1 MRSSAQ
7 RTVGYGLAIA
17 AATALCGCRPAPA
30 PEEHFYDVHIQPILN
45 TFCVGNTSPCHSI
58 AIDPVTNSPT
68 ALGNLD
74 LSSFDGVQKRR
85 DVLRTYGSYPQPLLL
100 LKAMP
105 PASNQ
110 IPYQGK
116 FYPSEIQHSGGS
128 PIQPDTDAYFE
139 LKNWLDNGANRDGI
153 APPAVPNQGV
163 GPCNDTLPPVSQR
176 IAVDTTSQA
185 YQDFKANVEPM
196 LESSCAY
203 GSCHG
208 SVQADMYLTC
218 GLSGADPDA
227 ETAFNYAQVAGFVIG
242 PPADMTMT
250 NVDQSEILLRPLA
263 IAAGGVSHTGGTYF
277 QSRTDS
283 TWLSWESRAKEVQAA
298 PALVYGPKTAGQA
311 FFEANVMP
319 KLLVRGCDLEG
330 CHSPDGFN
338 DFRLRS
344 GAFGFFAPAALT
356 RNYHALADEFMAFD
370 TVDVKQSR
378 AVKKNIIAASGGTTH
393 RAGSI
398 LEDINTSVDTPCP
411 QPFDAATATRAFCVL
426 AAWQQAERQDRIAAG
441 SVSPMTAGTVLPLAF
456 VARPKNG
463 DTLLQFD
470 TYEGGADLK
479 LADAT
484 LDATGQ
490 VTAVGN
496 LRSALGPCAGL
507 AGTDLDVR
515 GPEWSYDGTKVVFA
529 ARPGAASGLDLWMLD
544 VAGGT
549 CARLTNDA
557 GRMVNGVRVHNFD
570 PVFAPDNTIVFAS
583 TRSGSL
589 TQRNMLPN
597 SDLFR
602 VKPTTAGT
610 FSYDFSSTPPE
621 QMTFLLNSELAPAF
635 MQDGRVSFTAEKATP
650 DFYQLSGRRIN
661 WDLTDYH
668 PLLAQRAQSTTT
680 FDSNLLPSVG
690 YQEATEIREGLDRN
704 FLLILS
710 NEGALGGGGAL
721 ATFNR
726 SIGPFEADRSDVTFV
741 KSMVIVDPAA
751 APAADGTTSGAYRSP
766 FSLPNGEI
774 LASYDGSVKNAMTDI
789 PQYGLVAVDP
799 QTGASRPLASDGS
812 LSYVEAALGYKR
824 GETELFS
831 NLPQLVFGGH
841 SGQSNAANN
850 GIMHFPDVPV
860 LATLLGANLRRGRD
874 VSAFDG
880 AASVKFYQDM
890 PPPQGSTTS
899 IIPMGALAYSQRT
912 SLGSA
917 SLLGDHSLMALVPAG
932 IPLIIEVDDGSG
944 KALFTMS
951 EEHQV
956 TAGEYITPGPQRAV
970 FNNICAG
977 CHGSLSGSELDV
989 AVSADALT
997 GASISQSRYANPQQ
1011 LHQ

>member
-1 MRSSAQ
+1 MRSSQ
-7 RTVGYGLAIA
+7 QGRVGYGLAAA
-17 AATALCGCRPAPA
+17 AATVLFGCRPAA
-30 PEEHFYDVHIQPILN
+30 PPEQHFYDVHIQPILN
-45 TFCVGNTSPCHSI
+45 ASCVGNTSPCHSI
-58 AIDPVTNSPT
+58 AVDPVTKTPT

-105 PASNQ
+105 PGSNQ

-128 PIQPDTDAYFE
+128 PIQPNSEAYFE

-153 APPAVPNQGV
+153 APQAVANKGV
-163 GPCNDTLPPVSQR
+163 GPCSDALPPMSQR
-176 IAVDTTSQA
+176 IAVDTNSQA
-185 YQDFKANVEPM
+185 YQDFKANIEPM
-196 LESSCAY
+196 LESSCAS
-203 GSCHG
+203 GSCH
-208 SVQADMYLTC
+208 SSPQADMYLTC
-218 GLSGADPDA
+218 GQGGSDPDA

-242 PPADMTMT
+242 PPADPTMV
-250 NVDQSEILLRPLA
+250 NIDQSEILLRPLA
-263 IAAGGVSHTGGTYF
+263 VAAGGVSHTGGTF
-277 QSRTDS
+277 FASRTDD
-283 TWLSWESRAKEVQAA
+283 TWLSWESWAKEVQAA
-298 PALVYGPKTAGQA
+298 PPLDYGPKTAGQT

-378 AVKKNIIAASGGTTH
+378 AVKKNIVASSGGTTH
-393 RAGSI
+393 RAGAI
-398 LEDINTSVDTPCP
+398 LEDMGTSVDKACP
-411 QPFDAATATRAFCVL
+411 QPFDPATATRAFCIL
-426 AAWQQAERQDRIAAG
+426 QAWQQTERQDRIAAG
-441 SVSPMTAGTVLPLAF
+441 SVSPMTAGSTLPLVF

-463 DTLLQFD
+463 DDLLHFD
-470 TYEGGADLK
+470 SYEGGADLK

-484 LDATGQ
+484 LDANGQ

-496 LRSALGPCAGL
+496 VRSALAPCAGL
-507 AGTDLDVR
+507 AGQDVDVR
-515 GPEWSYDGTKVVFA
+515 GPEWSYDASKVVFA
-529 ARPGAASGLDLWMLD
+529 ARQGASSGFDLWLLD
-544 VAGGT
+544 VAGASCT
-549 CARLTNDA
+549 RLTNDA
-557 GRMVNGVRVHNFD
+557 GRMVSGVRVHNFD

-583 TRSGSL
+583 TRSGTL

-597 SDLFR
+597 SDLYR
-602 VKPTTAGT
+602 VKPSATGT
-610 FSYDFSSTPPE
+610 FSYDFGSPQ
-621 QMTFLLNSELAPAF
+621 QMTFLLNSELSPAF

-650 DFYQLSGRRIN
+650 DFYQLSGRRMN

-680 FDSNLLPSVG
+680 FDNNLLPSVG

-710 NEGALGGGGAL
+710 NEGAKGGGGAL

-726 SIGPFEADRSDVTFV
+726 SIGPFEADRTDVTFV

-751 APAADGTTSGAYRSP
+751 APAADGTTTGAYRSP

-774 LASYDGSVKNAMTDI
+774 LASYAANVTNIMTDI
-789 PQYGLVAVDP
+789 PQYALVAVST
-799 QTGASRPLASDGS
+799 QTGARRPLASDGS

-841 SGQSNAANN
+841 SGQTNAANN

-874 VSAFDG
+874 ISAYDG
-880 AASVKFYQDM
+880 AASVKFYQDD
-890 PPPQGSTTS
+890 PPPANSTTS
-899 IIPMGALAYSQRT
+899 IIPTGKLAYSHLT
-912 SLGSA
+912 PLGSA
-917 SLLGDHSLMALVPAG
+917 SVQGDHSLVALVPAG
-932 IPLIIEVDDGSG
+932 IPLIIEVDDGNG
-944 KALFTMS
+944 KAMFTMS

-956 TAGEYITPGPQRAV
+956 QAGEYITPGPPRAL
-970 FNNICAG
+970 FNNICGG

-997 GASISQSRYANPQQ
+997 GASVSQSRYANPQQ
-1011 LHQ
+1011 LQQ